1 MRWIAFAV
9 IAAAVVL
16 AVLAVFVYASREDRA
31 AEQQAEPAADP
42 IDSHFEQAMTASG
55 ADEACLRSLAGA
67 SFGPHASLVLPSGRR
82 LSGDEAQALAAFY
95 APAAERSTR

>member
-1 MRWIAFAV
+1 MNTVLLYISLAM
-9 IAAAVVL
+9 IAAGLVGVAVGL
-16 AVLAVFVYASREDRA
+16 WANIRA
-31 AEQQAEPAADP
+31 ARAVDEQPDP

-55 ADEACLRSLAGA
+55 ADEACLRLLAGA
-67 SFGPHASLVLPSGRR
+67 SFGPNASLVLPSGKR